1 MTTYVYYRLF
11 SVKMSKRQ
19 EKGEKAERSFEGRDP
34 RTIIKTFVL
43 AKCLADGYGSVFK
56 GNPTLYST
64 SICCD
69 FR

>member
-1 MTTYVYYRLF
+1 MP
-11 SVKMSKRQ
+11 KRQ

-34 RTIIKTFVL
+34 PTIITTFVL